1 MKRWKR
7 GVAAALAALM
17 LLSAAPITALAD
29 ELKQAPPSPETET
42 LPADPAEEVT
52 YSTGIIEVTVGY
64 DEERALKAQEETE
77 EWYMLFED
85 DGSFAIPLGFFGE
98 AVEFPYTM
106 EFRYQGESVTRTFA
120 SKDDTQEVGGHVFS
134 LLLADDDP
142 EEDPDAEQLPSPEQD
157 PDAENQDTG
166 LAFQVGDRIFP
177 AVPATDGD
185 SSTFS
190 IQPVPE
196 KYCSVNLYDI
206 FGEELKDVT
215 PLSYTENG
223 TTKPITGY
231 WKIAGSTDSPVLFDA
246 SHHIDLSPYVGPI
259 HPRLEII
266 DNGGDPLN
274 TTGVTRYIVSV
285 SLLSESDCR
294 QLLKATM
301 KVVPEAGNVIV
312 PSVHNSQSQ
321 DEDTR
326 RIALSGNSNQFNFRP
341 FTIQTA
347 DVDGEHG
354 DKALLKL
361 ALNNQDYPFGGTSGT
376 DSQYSDLF
384 TNLKFDV
391 YVGTFRTAEEAEAA
405 ANPSTDDSN
414 QPSLDG
420 QAAGAPAPAVKI
432 TDQVTGS
439 GYDMKKNERQYFT
452 AVFKRGDNGDPIYVY
467 NFSAQVNLN
476 YTSSFSA
483 KNLEAKMYTTGD
495 PETELT
501 GDYSYQYNDYYRFHF
516 QALDKE
522 TYLTAKTKLVIR
534 PKAEMTGNTS
544 GTFSAY
550 KGVVGEANLSAAEKI
565 TEGWNEATNTLT
577 VTDNFASWSAAPV
590 YTFVYEYEMG
600 TALDAVI
607 KRCFVPFSAIVS
619 PDSVSCYPDGVS
631 MMGTG
636 AGGVLN
642 SPLKLDYSH
651 QEYDSVKHYYVD
663 VYESYSAN
671 PADLEKAQLQIKW
684 DSDRVKEMAEDGGT
698 LSAYK
703 GIVSSPEDLRAENKL
718 LDNAWTEG
726 GTEGAKTKIL
736 TVEDKFGDADAPA
749 TYTIVYQSEQAF
761 LKPDGTIEKRPSY
774 NFHSIRAEIKP
785 YTVRAALNNRQ
796 LYKPTTGG
804 GTTTYYLPVTENCK
818 VDGSTYTFTTSYPNP
833 AGGDDGKY
841 CAYFEVGNVNPDW
854 KFTATDYDGKKAEL
868 ANTFIAK
875 AAASDHQLTAQE
887 MEALP
892 SADNIKDKLFASH
905 YGADADGYPLD
916 FSGAGKVIT
925 IQDVYGNLSY
935 FTIKTEA
942 GAEHAPVLSSDTYFQ
957 ITGAS
962 AQKTEGSHGSY
973 ASYIMKPTDDSYY
986 DQFKYQTVLL
996 LNENNGPVSGAI
1008 YPTFWTAPKVRAFAS
1023 HDSKA
1028 GTEVHSGQ
1036 NEMSF
1041 DNRGTP
1047 STYSS
1052 AAENVTHLRNYW
1064 VTFVTQHTGGPKL
1077 FVNGATNAADAHKDE
1092 ETGLPTRVLYLDAD
1106 HGYHHDIFFANIGD
1120 AEMADLKVE
1129 LSADAQNVALDDY
1142 WKIGTVTKLA
1152 SFTSTNKT
1160 TQYGELSNVSKIRLV
1175 PKKDKDGNYM
1185 SGEISGTLTITGGGE
1200 TVTIK
1205 LSGEAAKP
1213 KIITDTLPN
1222 AVKYVHYSAMIQTD
1236 NMSDDTITFRTGT
1249 GWPIPGN
1256 PDIRL
1261 KPNGE
1266 IYGVPDTTG
1275 TYTFSVAAYSGEA
1288 KLDEKT
1294 YTLTIVDNLHQTVWN
1309 ATDVSYDVS
1318 VAIPNEDGGSTIG
1331 SMNHVDSKKGLNEFV
1346 NPDMVFESQGP
1357 FAEFIEIELDGVK
1370 LTEGT
1375 DYTKEEGSTRITLK
1389 TQTLKNKSSGT
1400 HTLSAEFR
1408 VGGDK
1413 DGVMHRSS
1421 QNYVLDTNG
1430 QTGGGGTG
1438 GGSTGGGS
1446 TGGGNW
1452 GGGTGGNTGGSTGNG
1467 GNNTN
1472 PGGGNSNSTPAT
1484 PFVDVPS
1491 NSWFNNDV
1499 AWAYENGFMIGVS
1512 NTEFEPHSAIGQGT
1526 VVTVL
1531 ARMGNVDLSRYST
1544 EQYSNITPNQWY
1556 SSAAVWATQTGL
1568 LPDYTVFMETGAIS
1582 RGNMAIMLVK
1592 YLRSMGFDTSVPY
1605 PPVVFSDAELM
1616 SQEEYNAFQVLYH
1629 YGIFLGIGDMYMDPR
1644 GITSRCEFSALI
1656 HRLHTVLNQK

>member
-7 GVAAALAALM
+7 GMAAALAALM
-17 LLSAAPITALAD
+17 LLSVAPVTALAD
-29 ELKQAPPSPETET
+29 ELEQTPPEPETEIQT
-42 LPADPAEEVT
+42 VDPAEEVT
-52 YSTGIIEVTVGY
+52 YSTEIMEVTVGY

-98 AVEFPYTM
+98 TVEFPYTM
-106 EFRYQGESVTRTFA
+106 EFRCQGETVTRTFA
-120 SKDDTQEVGGHVFS
+120 SKDDTQEVGGHIFS
-134 LLLADDDP
+134 LLLAGDGP
-142 EEDPDAEQLPSPEQD
+142 EQEPDPDPN
-157 PDAENQDTG
+157 PDTEDIG

-177 AVPATDGD
+177 AVPAADGG
-185 SSTFS
+185 SGTFS

-196 KYCSVNLYDI
+196 KYCSVNLYGI
-206 FGEELKDVT
+206 FGEELKSIT
-215 PLSYTENG
+215 ALSYTENG
-223 TTKPITGY
+223 SSTPITGY

-246 SHHIDLSPYVGPI
+246 SHPIDLSPYIGRSSVT
-259 HPRLEII
+259 LEII
-266 DNGGDPLN
+266 DNGGDPLK
-274 TTGVTRYIVSV
+274 TDGVTRYIVTV
-285 SLLSESDCR
+285 YLLSENYYR

-301 KVVPEAGNVIV
+301 KIEPETGNAIV
-312 PSVHNSQSQ
+312 STYLYDNES
-321 DEDTR
+321 EDTQCVE
-326 RIALSGNSNQFNFRP
+326 LSGNVNQFSFRS
-341 FTIQTA
+341 FTIQTP
-347 DVDGEHG
+347 DIDGEHG
-354 DKALLKL
+354 DKTLLKL
-361 ALNNQDYPFGGTSGT
+361 ALNDHDYPFGTT
-376 DSQYSDLF
+376 DSSGSTSTYSDYAALF
-384 TNLKFDV
+384 SNLKFDV
-391 YVGTFRTAEEAEAA
+391 YVGTFKTAEEAEAA
-405 ANPSTDDSN
+405 AAASLG
-414 QPSLDG
+414 QPSVG
-420 QAAGAPAPAVKI
+420 GVAVGEPTKPAVKI

-452 AVFKRGDNGDPIYVY
+452 AVFKRGDSGAPIYVY
-467 NFSAQVNLN
+467 NFSAQVGLD
-476 YTSSFSA
+476 YISSFLAENLKAEMYQADTNA
-483 KNLEAKMYTTGD
+483 K
-495 PETELT
+495 LT
-501 GDYSYQYNDYYRFHF
+501 GGGGYQYDDYYRFSF
-516 QALDKE
+516 DAPDKE
-522 TYLTAKTKLVIR
+522 AYLTAQTKLVVTPEAKMI
-534 PKAEMTGNTS
+534 GNTA
-544 GTFSAY
+544 GTFSVY
-550 KGVVGEANLSAAEKI
+550 KGIVSEANLSAAEKI
-565 TEGWNEATNTLT
+565 TDGWEAGTNTLT
-577 VTDNFASWSAAPV
+577 VTGNFADWSTAPV
-590 YTFVYEYEMG
+590 YTFVYEYQTG
-600 TALDAVI
+600 TAPDTVT
-607 KRCFVPFSAIVS
+607 KRCFVPFSAIVF
-619 PDSVSCYPDGVS
+619 PDSVNLYPSQVLMYGADE
-631 MMGTG
+631 TG
-636 AGGVLN
+636 DLKKPLN
-642 SPLKLDYSH
+642 FGRSSWQYN
-651 QEYDSVKHYYVD
+651 SVGRYNLYVNEF
-663 VYESYSAN
+663 YAAN
-671 PADLEKAQLQIKW
+671 PADFEKAKLQIELPNGL
-684 DSDRVKEMAEDGGT
+684 VKKIEADGGA

-703 GIVSSPEDLRAENKL
+703 GIVSGSEDLKVENKL
-718 LDNAWTEG
+718 VDGAWAQG
-726 GTEGAKTKIL
+726 GTAGAETKIL
-736 TVEDKFGDADAPA
+736 TVEDKFGNLDTPAD
-749 TYTIVYQSEQAF
+749 YTIVYQYKRAV
-761 LKPDGTIEKRPSY
+761 LKDDGTTEMVDAY
-774 NFHSIRAEIKP
+774 NFLSIRAVIKP
-785 YTVRAALNNRQ
+785 YTVRVSLSSSYGRQ
-796 LYKPTTGG
+796 LYEATTNGSN
-804 GTTTYYLPVTENCK
+804 TNYSPITESYK
-818 VDGSTYTFTTSYPNP
+818 VSGSTYTFTTRYPNP

-841 CAYFEVGNVNPDW
+841 CTYFEVSNVSPWFDYTGNVRETWP
-854 KFTATDYDGKKAEL
+854 A
-868 ANTFIAK
+868 TFIAK

-887 MEALP
+887 LAALP
-892 SADNIKDKLFASH
+892 DANNIKDKLFASPS
-905 YGADADGYPLD
+905 GTNADGYPLD
-916 FSGAGKVIT
+916 FSGTGKVVT

-942 GAEHAPVLSSDTYFQ
+942 GVEHAPVLSSDTYFQ

-962 AQKTEGSHGSY
+962 AQQTTGSTSGY

-996 LNENNGPVSGAI
+996 LDESSGNAAPVSGTI

-1023 HDSKA
+1023 HNSGA

-1036 NEMSF
+1036 DAMEFKN
-1041 DNRGTP
+1041 DNVP

-1052 AAENVTHLRNYW
+1052 AAENGTTLRNYW
-1064 VTFVTQHTGGPKL
+1064 VTFVTQHTGGAKL
-1077 FVNGATNAADAHKDE
+1077 FVNGATNAADGHKDE
-1092 ETGLPTRVLYLDAD
+1092 DGNPTRVLYLDAS

-1120 AEMADLKVE
+1120 QEMTDLKVE

-1142 WKIGTVTKLA
+1142 WKIGSVTKLA
-1152 SFTSTNKT
+1152 AFTSTNRT
-1160 TQYGELSNVSKIRLV
+1160 TSYGELSNVSKIRLV
-1175 PKKDKDGNYM
+1175 PKKDQDGNYM

-1200 TVTIK
+1200 TITIK
-1205 LSGEAAKP
+1205 LSGEAAEP
-1213 KIITDTLPN
+1213 QIITDTLPN

-1294 YTLTIVDNLHQTVWN
+1294 YTLTIVDNLHQTVWD

-1318 VAIPNEDGGSTIG
+1318 VAIPNEDGSSTIG

-1346 NPDMVFESQGP
+1346 NIEMVFESQGP

-1413 DGVMHRSS
+1413 DGVMHRAS
-1421 QNYVLDTNG
+1421 QNYELKPNG
-1430 QTGGGGTG
+1430 NTGGGNTG
-1438 GGSTGGGS
+1438 GGNTGGGN

-1452 GGGTGGNTGGSTGNG
+1452 GGGTGGNTGGSTGSG

-1472 PGGGNSNSTPAT
+1472 PGSGNSNPTPAT

-1491 NSWFNNDV
+1491 NSWFNSDV

-1556 SSAAVWATQTGL
+1556 SNAAVWATQTGL
-1568 LPDYTVFMETGAIS
+1568 LPDYTVFLETGAIS
-1582 RGNMAIMLVK
+1582 RGNMAIMLAK

-1605 PPVVFSDAELM
+1605 PPAVFSDAELM

-1629 YGIFLGIGDMYMDPR
+1629 YGIFLGIGDMYMDPL

-1656 HRLHTVLNQK
+1656 HRLHTVLNKK

>member
-17 LLSAAPITALAD
+17 LLSVAPITALAD
-29 ELKQAPPSPETET
+29 ELEQTPPAPETG
-42 LPADPAEEVT
+42 AGAVDPAEEVT
-52 YSTGIIEVTVGY
+52 YSTGIMEVTVGY
-64 DEERALKAQEETE
+64 DEERALEAQEETE

-98 AVEFPYTM
+98 VVEFPYTM
-106 EFRYQGESVTRTFA
+106 EFHCQGKTVTRAFA

-134 LLLADDDP
+134 LLLADDGP
-142 EEDPDAEQLPSPEQD
+142 EEDPE
-157 PDAENQDTG
+157 PDAEDTG
-166 LAFQVGDRIFP
+166 LAFQVGDRVFQV
-177 AVPATDGD
+177 VPTTGQ

-190 IQPVPE
+190 IQPVAE
-196 KYCSVNLYDI
+196 KYGSANLYGI
-206 FGEELKDVT
+206 FGEELKSVT
-215 PLSYTENG
+215 ALSYTENG
-223 TTKPITGY
+223 STESITGY
-231 WKIAGSTDSPVLFDA
+231 WKIAGSTDSPVQFDA
-246 SHHIDLSPYVGPI
+246 SHPIDLSLYAGRNSVK
-259 HPRLEII
+259 LEII
-266 DNGGDPLN
+266 DNGGDPLK
-274 TTGVTRYIVSV
+274 TEGVTRYIVTV
-285 SLLSESDCR
+285 SLLSENYYR

-312 PSVHNSQSQ
+312 PSVYYSQSQ

-326 RIALSGNSNQFNFRP
+326 RIAFSSNANQFNFRT

-361 ALNNQDYPFGGTSGT
+361 AVNDHDSPFGETSGT
-376 DSQYSDLF
+376 DSRYSALF
-384 TNLKFDV
+384 TSLKFDV
-391 YVGTFRTAEEAEAA
+391 YVGTYRTAEEAEAA

-432 TDQVTGS
+432 TDQVTGG

-476 YTSSFSA
+476 YASSFSA
-483 KNLEAKMYTTGD
+483 ENLEAKMYTTGNS
-495 PETELT
+495 ETELT
-501 GDYSYQYNDYYRFHF
+501 GDYGYRYTDYYRFHF

-522 TYLTAKTKLVIR
+522 TYLTAKTKLVIK
-534 PKAEMTGNTS
+534 PKAGMTGNTN
-544 GTFSAY
+544 GTFSVY
-550 KGVVGEANLSAAEKI
+550 KGVISEANLSVAEKI
-565 TEGWNEATNTLT
+565 TEGWNETTNTLT
-577 VTDNFASWSAAPV
+577 VTDNFANWSTAPV
-590 YTFVYEYEMG
+590 YTFVYEYQVG
-600 TALDAVI
+600 TDSAAVT

-619 PDSVSCYPDGVS
+619 PDSVSCYPDEVS
-631 MMGTG
+631 MMGTD
-636 AGGVLN
+636 AGGALN
-642 SPLKLDYSH
+642 NPMKLDYSH
-651 QEYDSVKHYYVD
+651 QEYDSVKRYYVN
-663 VYESYSAN
+663 VYESFSAN
-671 PADLEKAQLQIKW
+671 SADFEKAQLQIKW
-684 DSDRVKEMAEDGGT
+684 NSSSVKEMTDNGGT

-703 GIVSSPEDLRAENKL
+703 GIASSPEDLKAENKL
-718 LDNAWTEG
+718 SDNAWTEDG
-726 GTEGAKTKIL
+726 AEGAKTKIL
-736 TVEDKFGDADAPA
+736 TVEDKFGDADNPA
-749 TYTIVYQSEQAF
+749 VYTIVYQYKRAY
-761 LKPDGTIEKRPSY
+761 LKDDGTTEMADTY
-774 NFHSIRAEIKP
+774 NFLSIRAEIKP
-785 YTVRAALNNRQ
+785 YTVPVALNNWQ
-796 LYKPTTGG
+796 LYKPITSGG
-804 GTTTYYLPVTENCK
+804 NTTYSPVTENYE

-854 KFTATDYDGKKAEL
+854 QFTATDYDGMKAEL

-887 MEALP
+887 MESL
-892 SADNIKDKLFASH
+892 SGADNIKDKLFASH
-905 YGADADGYPLD
+905 YGTNADGYPLD

-935 FTIKTEA
+935 FTIKTVA
-942 GAEHAPVLSSDTYFQ
+942 GTEHAPVLSSDTYFQ

-962 AQKTEGSHGSY
+962 AQKTEGSYGNY

-996 LNENNGPVSGAI
+996 LNESNGPVSDTI

-1023 HDSKA
+1023 HNSEA

-1041 DNRGTP
+1041 DNSGTP

-1052 AAENVTHLRNYW
+1052 AAENGTTLRNYW
-1064 VTFVTQHTGGPKL
+1064 VTFVTQHTGGAKL

-1152 SFTSTNKT
+1152 AFTSTDKT

-1175 PKKDKDGNYM
+1175 PAKNDDGSYKT
-1185 SGEISGTLTITGGGE
+1185 GPISGTLTITGGGE

-1256 PDIRL
+1256 PDVGL

-1331 SMNHVDSKKGLNEFV
+1331 SMNHVDSKKGLNQFA
-1346 NPDMVFESQGP
+1346 NSDMVFESQGP

-1389 TQTLKNKSSGT
+1389 TQTLKNRSSGT

-1446 TGGGNW
+1446 TGGGSTGGGSTGGGNW

-1472 PGGGNSNSTPAT
+1472 PGGGNSNPTPAT

-1512 NTEFEPHSAIGQGT
+1512 NTEFEPYSAIGQGT

-1531 ARMGNVDLSRYST
+1531 ARMGNVDLSRYSA

-1556 SSAAVWATQTGL
+1556 SSAAVWATQTGM
-1568 LPDYTVFMETGAIS
+1568 LPDYTVFMENGSTS
-1582 RGNMAIMLVK
+1582 RGSMAIMLVK

-1605 PPVVFSDAELM
+1605 PPVLFSDAELM
-1616 SQEEYNAFQVLYH
+1616 NQEEYNAFQVLYH
-1629 YGIFLGIGDMYMDPR
+1629 YGIFLGVGDMYMDPV
-1644 GITSRCEFSALI
+1644 GTTSRCEFATLV
-1656 HRLHTVLNQK
+1656 HRLYTLLEQK